1 MEVSPTR
8 HFVRSVGVARYGAA
22 FVPTCVD
29 VIEHDSKTERG
40 QKKQNASDPSVK
52 PIDDGALQNAASKT
66 GKIKAK
72 WSPDV
77 IRASLDSGS
86 LSARCLYD
94 YISGHGPP
102 GLLDAIMDISGSGPS
117 DEALNADTLA
127 SAYEEMW
134 DMGRKQKAEAL
145 ECINRLPSLIDLL
158 RESILSTGWHNFS
171 FRDNYELVHAPL
183 LPLLEKENDSSSLPT
198 LNARI
203 VLLRSL
209 QDLMIQRLGGSRGDE
224 PPALEF
230 DSSRCAETMTLSD
243 GNRTAK
249 QYTAKQWGM
258 VMATTGC
265 PPNTGI
271 HEWGVRLDRCEKG
284 HIFLGVCT
292 RDASV
297 ATYVGGDRQGWGLI
311 GTRALWH
318 ARSKVRGDYG
328 DGFTTGSVVRVRLNT
343 DSGALSFGVGDSD
356 WGIAFDGL
364 TQHGTLYPA
373 IGLYQR
379 DDQVTILPVQPTAD
393 ASFASSSSGEM
404 MEPKGV
410 AILLFSS
417 RFCTTQEPCWS
428 RAVLIYPTL
437 R

>member
-1 MEVSPTR
+1 M
-8 HFVRSVGVARYGAA
+8 RSVGVARYGAA

-183 LPLLEKENDSSSLPT
+183 LPLRERE
-198 LNARI
+198 RF
-203 VLLRSL
+203 V
-209 QDLMIQRLGGSRGDE
+209 E
-224 PPALEF
+224 PSNFKCSNCLA
-230 DSSRCAETMTLSD
+230 SIIT
-243 GNRTAK
+243 
-249 QYTAKQWGM
+249 
-258 VMATTGC
+258 
-265 PPNTGI
+265 
-271 HEWGVRLDRCEKG
+271 RLDDST
-284 HIFLGVCT
+284 T
-292 RDASV
+292 R
-297 ATYVGGDRQGWGLI
+297 WF
-311 GTRALWH
+311 
-318 ARSKVRGDYG
+318 AR
-328 DGFTTGSVVRVRLNT
+328 
-343 DSGALSFGVGDSD
+343 
-356 WGIAFDGL
+356 
-364 TQHGTLYPA
+364 
-373 IGLYQR
+373 
-379 DDQVTILPVQPTAD
+379 
-393 ASFASSSSGEM
+393 
-404 MEPKGV
+404 
-410 AILLFSS
+410 
-417 RFCTTQEPCWS
+417 
-428 RAVLIYPTL
+428 
-437 R
+437 